1 MTVTTSTEQVAA
13 ESGVLAGG
21 FGLLPRVN
29 LLPPEI
35 AERAAFRKIQ
45 GGLGAAVLLVL
56 VLVALVVM
64 AASRSVTTAEEELA
78 ASQVETT
85 RLNKQRATFANVGA
99 IYAAADAA
107 QAQLGTAMG
116 DELRFSQL
124 LTDLSLSIPS
134 SVWVGN
140 VSLSASAPGT
150 SLSGKPT
157 VGSFTV
163 SGIGFSH
170 DDVALW
176 LESVANLKTYSDPY
190 FSSSNEALLGKRKIV
205 NFSSTA
211 SITPSALSGRYSN
224 QVGG

>member
-1 MTVTTSTEQVAA
+1 MTVTTSTDQVAA

-35 AERAAFRKIQ
+35 AERAAFRKVQ
-45 GGLGAAVLLVL
+45 GMLGAAVLAVL
-56 VLVALVVM
+56 VLIGLVVM
-64 AASRSVTTAEEELA
+64 SASRGVTSAEEELA
-78 ASQVETT
+78 ASQSETT
-85 RLNKQRATFANVGA
+85 RLKKQQASYANVGA

-107 QAQLGTAMG
+107 QAQLVTAMG

-140 VSLSASAPGT
+140 VSLATSAPAT

-157 VGSFTV
+157 VGTFTV

-170 DDVALW
+170 EDVALW
-176 LESVANLKTYSDPY
+176 LEAVANLKTYADPY
-190 FSSSNEALLGKRKIV
+190 FSSSSEALLGKRVIV

-211 SITPSALSGRYSN
+211 SITPAALSGRYTN
-224 QVGG
+224 QAGG

>member
-1 MTVTTSTEQVAA
+1 MTVTTSTDQVAA

-35 AERAAFRKIQ
+35 AERAAFRRIQ
-45 GGLGAAVLLVL
+45 GMLGVAVLVVLLLVG
-56 VLVALVVM
+56 LVVM
-64 AASRSVTTAEEELA
+64 AASRSVTSAEEELA
-78 ASQVETT
+78 ASQTETA
-85 RLNKQRATFANVGA
+85 RLKKQQAAFANVGA

-107 QAQLGTAMG
+107 QAQLVTAMG
-116 DELRFSQL
+116 DEMRFSQL

-140 VSLSASAPGT
+140 VSLSATPPGT
-150 SLSGKPT
+150 SMSGTPT
-157 VGSFTV
+157 VGSFSV

-170 DDVALW
+170 EDVALW
-176 LESVANLKTYSDPY
+176 LESVANLKTYTDPY
-190 FSSSNEALLGKRKIV
+190 FSSSSEALLGKRKIV

-211 SITPSALSGRYSN
+211 SITPAALSGRYTT
-224 QVGG
+224 QAGG